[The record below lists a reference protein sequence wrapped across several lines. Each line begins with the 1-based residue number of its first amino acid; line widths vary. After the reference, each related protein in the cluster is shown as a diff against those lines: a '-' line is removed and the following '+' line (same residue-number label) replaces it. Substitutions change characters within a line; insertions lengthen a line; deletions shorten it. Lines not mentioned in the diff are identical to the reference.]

1 MKRENFMVHVVDSDQ
16 AIADGL
22 VTLLGTYGI
31 EVLSHPDAESF
42 LRSWLPRRCRNCCLI
57 TEADLPGLSG
67 PALLRKLRE
76 LRVEVPVLMLLSTSS
91 PELIEVALSSGQ
103 VSVIQKPCH
112 DRTLIDR
119 VLSIRDANTTVG
131 GQSRRTGKH

>member
-1 MKRENFMVHVVDSDQ
+1 MRENFMVHVVDSDQ

-22 VTLLGTYGI
+22 AVLLGTYGI
-31 EVLSHPDAESF
+31 NVQSHTDAESF
-42 LRSWLPRRCRNCCLI
+42 LQYWLPRRCRNCCLI

-76 LRVEVPVLMLLSTSS
+76 LRVEVPVLMLVSTSS
-91 PELIEVALSSGQ
+91 PELFETALGTNR
-103 VSVIQKPCH
+103 VSVIQKPCL

-119 VLSIRDANTTVG
+119 VLSLRGEHMAE
-131 GQSRRTGKH
+131 RHKTGHAAEC